1 MSENQELESLSPFSG
16 LNHTRERST
25 AGSVDEI
32 QVVEF
37 ILGEDKFAVNLFDV
51 REIVESFRITP
62 LPHAASHVK
71 GIIDLRG
78 EITTV
83 IDLKSILKISLENST
98 GQVDAR
104 FIVLDDS
111 VSNVKTGILV
121 DDVTS
126 VLTIPVTD
134 IDKTT
139 QGGDNCSYILGI
151 IKKSSSDRD
160 DKRKE
165 LLIWIDIK
173 ELLNE
178 GVCPPKPKDVT

>member
-1 MSENQELESLSPFSG
+1 MSENQVSEPVSPSTG
-16 LNHTRERST
+16 SNQTRGRDT
-25 AGSVDEI
+25 TGSIDEV

-37 ILGEDKFAVNLFDV
+37 ILGEDKFAINLFDV

-62 LPHAASHVK
+62 LPQAASYVK

-83 IDLKSILKISLENST
+83 IDLKSILKITPKNSA
-98 GQVDAR
+98 GQVDSR

-111 VSNVKTGILV
+111 VTNIKTGILV

-126 VLTIPVTD
+126 VLTISVSD
-134 IDKTT
+134 IAQTSHS
-139 QGGDNCSYILGI
+139 GDNCSYILGI
-151 IKKSSSDRD
+151 IKKSSGDRD
-160 DKRKE
+160 DTRKE

-173 ELLNE
+173 DLLKGTEIETNQR
-178 GVCPPKPKDVT
+178 

>member
-1 MSENQELESLSPFSG
+1 MDNAALTQSRTDAEVKGNE
-16 LNHTRERST
+16 
-25 AGSVDEI
+25 V

-37 ILGEDKFAVNLFDV
+37 ILGEDKFAINLFDV

-62 LPHAASHVK
+62 LPHAAPHVK

-83 IDLKSILKISLENST
+83 IDMKTVLQITKKATQCQADS
-98 GQVDAR
+98 R

-111 VSNVKTGILV
+111 VTSTKTGILV

-126 VLTIPVTD
+126 VMTIPISD
-134 IDKTT
+134 IDQTPHT
-139 QGGDNCSYILGI
+139 GEGSSYILGI
-151 IKKSSSDRD
+151 IKKTSDNRD
-160 DKRKE
+160 DTRKE

-173 ELLNE
+173 TLLE
-178 GVCPPKPKDVT
+178 GAGRSTE

>member
-1 MSENQELESLSPFSG
+1 MAELEQLQSR
-16 LNHTRERST
+16 NNDDK
-25 AGSVDEI
+25 SVDEV

-37 ILGEDKFAVNLFDV
+37 ILGEDKFAINLFDV

-83 IDLKSILKISLENST
+83 IDLKSVLKITQKTTT
-98 GQVDAR
+98 GQVDSR

-111 VSNVKTGILV
+111 VTNIKTGILV

-126 VLTIPVTD
+126 VLTVPVTD

-139 QGGDNCSYILGI
+139 QGGDNCTYILGI
-151 IKKSSSDRD
+151 IKKASGDRD
-160 DKRKE
+160 DTRKE

-173 ELLNE
+173 ALLKGTE
-178 GVCPPKPKDVT
+178 SEIKP